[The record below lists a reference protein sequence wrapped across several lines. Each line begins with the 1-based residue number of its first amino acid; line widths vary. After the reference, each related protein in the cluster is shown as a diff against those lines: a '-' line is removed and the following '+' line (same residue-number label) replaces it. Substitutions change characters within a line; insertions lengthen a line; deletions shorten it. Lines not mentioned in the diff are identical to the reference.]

1 MEIELI
7 EKDNLIKRVKKKNDN
22 LNQKIKEIEIILNDK
37 TNNIFQLKKEIK
49 LFRDYNNF
57 SSKEK
62 LIAIK
67 LISVDQD
74 IDLPIIT
81 KNTEAFSKIEKILYN
96 KYPKY
101 KNSENYFIVN
111 GNQINRNMTLEE
123 NKIRND
129 DSIMIGIINFDWL

>member
-22 LNQKIKEIEIILNDK
+22 LNQKIKEIEIISNDK
-37 TNNIFQLKKEIK
+37 TNHIFQLKKEIK

-62 LIAIK
+62 LITIK

>member
-62 LIAIK
+62 LITIK

-129 DSIMIGIINFDWL
+129 DSIMIGIINFD

>member
-62 LIAIK
+62 LITIK

>member
-22 LNQKIKEIEIILNDK
+22 LNEKIKEIEIIINDK
-37 TNNIFQLKKEIK
+37 TNYIFQLKKEIK

-62 LIAIK
+62 LITIK